1 MPKQTALFAQH
12 QASGAKIVDFHGWS
26 MPLHY
31 GSQLQEHEA
40 VRHAAGMFD
49 VSHMTVVDLLGA
61 GGRQFLRH
69 LLANDVDKLTHF
81 GRALY
86 SCMLNHQGCVLDD
99 LIVYARASD
108 NYRLVVNSAT
118 CEKDLAWLQQQT
130 EGLSVGI
137 QERTD
142 LAMIAV
148 QGPDAIAQCKKI
160 FTPAQQDAVSTL
172 QAFES
177 VEDDSLF
184 IARTGYTG
192 EDGFEI
198 ILPHEAAQQLWKQ
211 LLDNGVTPCGLGA
224 RDSLRLEAGMLLYG
238 QDMDETTSP
247 LESGLAWTVALEPTD
262 RDFIGRAALELQKQ
276 QGVKRKMVGLVLQD
290 KGIMRAGQAVF
301 SDDKQVGEI
310 TSGGF
315 SPSLQQS
322 IAFARVDTTLK
333 NQCKID
339 IRGKR
344 LLAKVVK
351 PRFIKNGKSLL
362 ET

>member
-1 MPKQTALFAQH
+1 
-12 QASGAKIVDFHGWS
+12 
-26 MPLHY
+26 
-31 GSQLQEHEA
+31 
-40 VRHAAGMFD
+40 
-49 VSHMTVVDLLGA
+49 
-61 GGRQFLRH
+61 
-69 LLANDVDKLTHF
+69 
-81 GRALY
+81 
-86 SCMLNHQGCVLDD
+86 
-99 LIVYARASD
+99 
-108 NYRLVVNSAT
+108 
-118 CEKDLAWLQQQT
+118 
-130 EGLSVGI
+130 
-137 QERTD
+137 
-142 LAMIAV
+142 
-148 QGPDAIAQCKKI
+148 
-160 FTPAQQDAVSTL
+160 
-172 QAFES
+172 
-177 VEDDSLF
+177 
-184 IARTGYTG
+184 
-192 EDGFEI
+192 
-198 ILPHEAAQQLWKQ
+198 
-211 LLDNGVTPCGLGA
+211 
-224 RDSLRLEAGMLLYG
+224 MLLYG